1 MQNIHHRPIK
11 KFSLEGK
18 FYDDATIVRLKKEYF
33 DLLDFQMRASG
44 YVARLDISPDF
55 TIEYNE
61 SAETF
66 SFRLSVYGVYVGK
79 RKSEWILGVD
89 EKSVIPIPQSKSS
102 ACSLG
107 VA

>member
-1 MQNIHHRPIK
+1 MQNVHHRPIK
-11 KFSLEGK
+11 KFSLDGN
-18 FYDDATIVRLKKEYF
+18 FYDDAEIVRLKKEYF
-33 DLLDFQMRASG
+33 DLLDCQMRSCG
-44 YVARLDISPDF
+44 YVTRLDISPDF

-61 SAETF
+61 NTETF

-89 EKSVIPIPQSKSS
+89 ERSVIPIPQSKSS

-107 VA
+107 AA